1 MGRIETFQEEAPCG
15 HANAWIKILKV
26 TLLCCL
32 KSISMQA
39 WTEVYY
45 WFNSNVRH
53 SEGMKAKVKQFW
65 QISCEAP
72 EPGHSLCGAWCYRH
86 GNQLTQCQS
95 NNFVLRWIN
104 GRGKRGRESFRLNHR
119 QAFTTAE
126 IQQYAKVSKQ
136 VTADLSKEKL
146 KRNLLNFCKISF
158 IFDWGCKKQSYN
170 CCGVSVGAVWTAVWT
185 VGSIFY
191 LKNWT

>member
-32 KSISMQA
+32 KSVSMQA

-45 WFNSNVRH
+45 WFNSSVRH

-72 EPGHSLCGAWCYRH
+72 EPGHSLCGAWCYHH

-104 GRGKRGRESFRLNHR
+104 GRGGRGRESFRLNHR
-119 QAFTTAE
+119 QASP
-126 IQQYAKVSKQ
+126 QQKSNSMPRFPSKSLL
-136 VTADLSKEKL
+136 TCL
-146 KRNLLNFCKISF
+146 KKSWSVIYWISV
-158 IFDWGCKKQSYN
+158 K
-170 CCGVSVGAVWTAVWT
+170 
-185 VGSIFY
+185 
-191 LKNWT
+191 